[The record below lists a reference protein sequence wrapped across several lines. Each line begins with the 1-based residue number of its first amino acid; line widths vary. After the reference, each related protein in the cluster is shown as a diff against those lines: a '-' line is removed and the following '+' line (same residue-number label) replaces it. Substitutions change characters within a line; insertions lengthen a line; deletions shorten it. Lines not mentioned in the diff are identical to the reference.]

1 VCVADRENGRVQC
14 FSLDGDFTRS
24 IKPQQF
30 GSRIFSVAYTKAN
43 GGQLHAVSGPEFS
56 LNPWAKKPTGY
67 IVSMETGELTGTWNV
82 PGGLQNP
89 HDIAVSEDGSTV
101 YVVELNPFKVWKLTN
116 GAPQSA
122 AAPLPS
128 FPPTPPPSHGQPAQ
142 NIGIDQLV
150 PANMNS
156 SVVLA
161 AAISVPLTLLV
172 ALCLACRRC
181 RKRGKGTMA
190 GSSSKSKYKDWN
202 VGDILGRNKD
212 GFQPV
217 NTDER
222 DGMLDD
228 DSDSEVEE
236 FSIPANHA

>member
-1 VCVADRENGRVQC
+1 VCADE
-14 FSLDGDFTRS
+14 
-24 IKPQQF
+24 
-30 GSRIFSVAYTKAN
+30 
-43 GGQLHAVSGPEFS
+43 
-56 LNPWAKKPTGY
+56 
-67 IVSMETGELTGTWNV
+67 
-82 PGGLQNP
+82 QNP
-89 HDIAVSEDGSTV
+89 ALTSKLPFGNDVPLPPNPVLEHKAAGQEDDLVSYNNGLPEQALVPTPSKKGESSVRKRPGVDTGSV
-101 YVVELNPFKVWKLTN
+101 KKKGGVEPNY

-122 AAPLPS
+122 PASSPFL
-128 FPPTPPPSHGQPAQ
+128 PPTPPLKSHAQPSRKVGVEQLLPD
-142 NIGIDQLV
+142 NI
-150 PANMNS
+150 NS

-161 AAISVPLTLLV
+161 AAISVPLTVLV
-172 ALCLACRRC
+172 AVCLACRRC
-181 RKRGKGTMA
+181 RKKGKGTMV
-190 GSSSKSKYKDWN
+190 SNSSKSRFKDWN

>member
-1 VCVADRENGRVQC
+1 ML
-14 FSLDGDFTRS
+14 SLFPLLT
-24 IKPQQF
+24 
-30 GSRIFSVAYTKAN
+30 
-43 GGQLHAVSGPEFS
+43 S
-56 LNPWAKKPTGY
+56 LY
-67 IVSMETGELTGTWNV
+67 IS
-82 PGGLQNP
+82 
-89 HDIAVSEDGSTV
+89 
-101 YVVELNPFKVWKLTN
+101 

-128 FPPTPPPSHGQPAQ
+128 FPASPLPSHGEPAHKV
-142 NIGIDQLV
+142 GIEQLV

-161 AAISVPLTLLV
+161 AAISVPLTILV

-181 RKRGKGTMA
+181 KKKGKGTMTTT
-190 GSSSKSKYKDWN
+190 SKSKYKDWN

-228 DSDSEVEE
+228 DSESEVG
-236 FSIPANHA
+236 